1 MLNSTDGVGVT
12 AAGGKWEIRMKAW
25 LWHLLYPMNLWS
37 RFVVYC
43 GSLIKLYN
51 RLIWKPF
58 LEGRLHSNLEV
69 AGDES
74 SQPRKH
80 ICVQCSR
87 EVKLALVVCEGA
99 VINLFCSAECK
110 DKWLYTGELV
120 KDSESKQQPSI

>member
-1 MLNSTDGVGVT
+1 
-12 AAGGKWEIRMKAW
+12 MKAW

-43 GSLIKLYN
+43 GSLIKFYN

-58 LEGRLHSNLEV
+58 LERRLYSNMEV
-69 AGDES
+69 AAGEYL
-74 SQPRKH
+74 QPANH
-80 ICVQCSR
+80 ICVQCGR
-87 EVKLALVVCEGA
+87 EVKLALVVCEMA

-110 DKWLYTGELV
+110 DKWLYSGELE